1 VQARYLINEM
11 QAAQRETLTC
21 ITFSNVKT
29 VARKTGQARYLAV
42 IAGLSFNTNARV
54 VNPVLQ
60 AVIQCAG
67 GAVNQ

>member
-1 VQARYLINEM
+1 M
-11 QAAQRETLTC
+11 QAAQRETLRC

-29 VARKTGQARYLAV
+29 AARKTGQARYLAV
-42 IAGLSFNTNARV
+42 TAGPSFNTNARV

-60 AVIQCAG
+60 PVIQCVS